1 MMTIIVSIIMN
12 NYYLLI
18 GILIASGS
26 IIPWFWI
33 ELVAMMF
40 WALQFPFHAR
50 QYRHHNL
57 EKLIHIL
64 PFVIGKCIT
73 DTIKN

>member
-1 MMTIIVSIIMN
+1 MTVIVSIIMN

-18 GILIASGS
+18 GILIASGL
-26 IIPWFWI
+26 IIPWFWVV
-33 ELVAMMF
+33 LVAMMF
-40 WALQFPFHAR
+40 WKLLFPIHAH

-57 EKLIHIL
+57 QKLIHIF

-73 DTIKN
+73 DTLKNE